1 MLKPLCG
8 SQKKLWKILKEVEV
22 PDRLTCLLRNLC
34 VGQEATVT
42 TTYCFKIGKGVQQD
56 YMLLPILFN
65 LYA

>member
-1 MLKPLCG
+1 MLKPLCDH
-8 SQKKLWKILKEVEV
+8 KKTMEV

-42 TTYCFKIGKGVQQD
+42 TTYWFKIGKGVQQD
-56 YMLLPILFN
+56 YMLLAVLFN